1 MYIGYFGLPPIL
13 VERPLF
19 VVSEFD
25 NKLRYLYHY
34 YHEDDYVE
42 DMLLSPI
49 SVISLD

>member
-1 MYIGYFGLPPIL
+1 MYIVYFGIPPIL

-25 NKLRYLYHY
+25 NKLRYIYHCCRA
-34 YHEDDYVE
+34 DDYVE
-42 DMLLSPI
+42 DMLRLPI